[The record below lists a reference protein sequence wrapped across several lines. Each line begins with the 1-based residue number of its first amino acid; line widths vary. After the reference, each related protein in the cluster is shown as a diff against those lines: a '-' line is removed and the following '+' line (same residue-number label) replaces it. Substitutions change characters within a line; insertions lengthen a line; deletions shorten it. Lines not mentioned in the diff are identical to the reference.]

1 MMGAFGYVFTTAAFA
16 YTIDMRLAGVMG
28 VSMGFF
34 LLVAMRGLYS
44 LTSGA
49 IYPATMAMVGDMTSR
64 EHRAA
69 GVAMISA
76 AWGLGSVVGPAIAAA
91 FSSFSPTAPFYVVT
105 LMGVAMVAFYVF
117 YLHEPDRHREPEK
130 NRISPHHDRKS
141 AQRRRRLLPFD
152 PRQRGVHGLPRLS
165 FSGYL
170 QFRYSRNRSLCRHC
184 DHGDRFR
191 ADHRPGRD
199 HSPTSVDTAAHDH
212 NRHADRF
219 GRRTRRHGRT
229 DLSRGGG
236 RHDAIWSWWR
246 CRLAGVHD
254 RRVSGSGDPKPRQ
267 HGWPNHGV
275 PIDWFY
281 DRSHRRYDSVSD
293 GRLLPLH
300 PVRQSCSLLPLSWP
314 TFFPCRRPMT
324 HILKCC
330 RFLRSFLLLGV
341 CFGSAHANEAQPPTF
356 QDCSRCP
363 VMVALPAGSFTM
375 GDINPPK
382 EDEPWQGERRYDRT
396 WEQPTHLVS
405 IATPFAIGRS
415 EISRAEYTAFVEAS
429 GYMPEALCW
438 TREDEEWL
446 ESEGRSWQNPGFEQ
460 TESEP
465 IVCVN
470 RSDAYAYMDW
480 LSALT
485 GQVYRLPS
493 EADWEYAARAGT
505 RTHYSWG
512 DALGEGNAN
521 CRDCGS
527 PWDGKKP
534 APIASFSPNK
544 WGLFDMPGN
553 VWEPAL
559 DCFHIGYGG
568 APSDGF
574 GMGHPRCTFRVLR
587 GSSWYDLGAGMRSS
601 FRGRGTPSN
610 RISDLGFRVVRELAD
625 ETTSIEAP
633 GSHQP

>member
-1 MMGAFGYVFTTAAFA
+1 
-16 YTIDMRLAGVMG
+16 
-28 VSMGFF
+28 
-34 LLVAMRGLYS
+34 
-44 LTSGA
+44 
-49 IYPATMAMVGDMTSR
+49 
-64 EHRAA
+64 
-69 GVAMISA
+69 
-76 AWGLGSVVGPAIAAA
+76 
-91 FSSFSPTAPFYVVT
+91 
-105 LMGVAMVAFYVF
+105 
-117 YLHEPDRHREPEK
+117 
-130 NRISPHHDRKS
+130 
-141 AQRRRRLLPFD
+141 
-152 PRQRGVHGLPRLS
+152 
-165 FSGYL
+165 
-170 QFRYSRNRSLCRHC
+170 
-184 DHGDRFR
+184 
-191 ADHRPGRD
+191 
-199 HSPTSVDTAAHDH
+199 
-212 NRHADRF
+212 
-219 GRRTRRHGRT
+219 
-229 DLSRGGG
+229 
-236 RHDAIWSWWR
+236 
-246 CRLAGVHD
+246 
-254 RRVSGSGDPKPRQ
+254 
-267 HGWPNHGV
+267 
-275 PIDWFY
+275 
-281 DRSHRRYDSVSD
+281 
-293 GRLLPLH
+293 
-300 PVRQSCSLLPLSWP
+300 
-314 TFFPCRRPMT
+314 
-324 HILKCC
+324 
-330 RFLRSFLLLGV
+330 
-341 CFGSAHANEAQPPTF
+341 
-356 QDCSRCP
+356 
-363 VMVALPAGSFTM
+363 M

-568 APSDGF
+568 APSDGSAWDTQGARSASSEAVP
-574 GMGHPRCTFRVLR
+574 GMT
-587 GSSWYDLGAGMRSS
+587 W
-601 FRGRGTPSN
+601 
-610 RISDLGFRVVRELAD
+610 VRECAVPSADAAHLQTASATWGSALSANWPMKQHRLKPPALTSHDPCDELGDKVMSCRFKESAVILTLSLTCAGLAHAGQS
-625 ETTSIEAP
+625 TTSENFCNEIQLSIMENTVEAQTVVHP
-633 GSHQP
+633 DWQAFLKSKASVDPLRNEQFITLGLTVGRDWCRAR